1 MDKKRILIVEDEESL
16 RNILADKLKEEDF
29 DVDTAQDGKRG
40 LDKALKDHPD
50 LMLIDVM
57 MPIMDGVEMIKNLQ
71 KDSWGKNAKMMLLTN
86 MSDPIKMAE
95 ITSELD
101 GNLTVFDYLVKSD
114 WDLDS
119 IVKKIKDKFK
129 D

>member
-1 MDKKRILIVEDEESL
+1 MAKKIILIVEDEESL
-16 RNILADKLKEEDF
+16 RNILSDKLKEEDF
-29 DVDTAQDGKRG
+29 DVETAQDGKRG
-40 LDKALKDHPD
+40 LDKALKIHPD

-57 MPIMDGVEMIKNLQ
+57 MPIMDGVEMVKHLQ
-71 KDSWGKNAKMMLLTN
+71 KDSWGKDAKMMLLTN

-101 GNLTVFDYLVKSD
+101 GNLTVFDYMVKSD

-119 IVKKIKDKFK
+119 VVKRIREKLEN
-129 D
+129 